1 MTNLINPRNRSIR
14 VIVQAKKLFNT
25 DMFESDVNNFTSLVE
40 DDGLGNG
47 FGDSNRD
54 FETIVFM
61 NKQICWSIE
70 LSDSS
75 GEDKNYSVCLSSVF
89 HNAEDGNP
97 NFFTKEKLDVNPGT
111 GLVCGLI
118 SRNPNLSN
126 KDDNYTIEFDITYST
141 QNPPLSTI
149 KSVLLD
155 PKLKISVR
163 Q

>member
-1 MTNLINPRNRSIR
+1 MPNSNPRDRTIR
-14 VIVQAKKLFNT
+14 VIVQANKLFNS
-25 DMFESDVNNFTSLVE
+25 DLYESDVDNFTSLVE
-40 DDGLGNG
+40 DGGLGNG
-47 FGDSNRD
+47 FGDTNRD

-61 NKQICWSIE
+61 NKNICWSIE
-70 LSDSS
+70 INDPS
-75 GEDKNYSVCLSSVF
+75 GEDKNYSVNLSSVF
-89 HNAEDGNP
+89 HNSEQGNP
-97 NFFTKEKLDVNPGT
+97 NFFSKEKLDVHPGT
-111 GLVCGLI
+111 GLVCGVI
-118 SRNPNLSN
+118 SKNPDLTN